1 MAERKRGGL
10 GRGIGALIPTSGST
24 NPEQGSP
31 TDVFFPDRV
40 AADAAA
46 AAAPELLAVDGL
58 RIGALAPADIVP
70 NPAQPR
76 KEFREQEFQELVL
89 SVREFGVLQPIVVRP
104 RPGAADGEPQFEL
117 VMGERRLRASIAAG
131 LATIPAI
138 IRDTADED
146 MLRDAL
152 LENLHRAELNPI
164 EEAEAYAQLLEDFG
178 VTQEQLAARIGR
190 SRPQIANTIRLL
202 KLPERIRQR
211 VAAGVLTAGHA
222 RAILAVPDEPGML
235 KLADRIVNAGLS
247 VREAEAAAGLAGAKT
262 RTTPKRP
269 KAGGRQAHLDDLAS
283 RIGDRLDT
291 RVRITLGAAKG
302 RIEIDF
308 ATVADLKRL
317 AGELG
322 VDPS

>member
-10 GRGIGALIPTSGST
+10 GRGIGALIPTAAST
-24 NPEQGSP
+24 NAEQGSP
-31 TDVFFPDRV
+31 VDVFFPDRS
-40 AADAAA
+40 AAQAT
-46 AAAPELLAVDGL
+46 EGLLEVDGL
-58 RIGALAPADIVP
+58 RIGALAPDDIVP

-76 KEFREQEFQELVL
+76 KEFREAEFQELVL

-104 RPGAADGEPQFEL
+104 RPEAKDGEPRYEL
-117 VMGERRLRASIAAG
+117 VMGERRLRASKAAG
-131 LATIPAI
+131 LASIPAV

-211 VAAGVLTAGHA
+211 VAAGVLSAGHA
-222 RAILAVPDEPGML
+222 RAVLSVPDEAGML
-235 KLADRIVNAGLS
+235 RLADKIVNESLS
-247 VREAEAAAGLAGAKT
+247 VREAEAAAGLAGART
-262 RTTPKRP
+262 RTSAPKRP
-269 KAGGRQAHLDDLAS
+269 KAGKRQAHLDDLAA

-302 RIEIDF
+302 KIEIDF
-308 ATVADLKRL
+308 ATVADLNRL
-317 AGELG
+317 ARELG
-322 VDPS
+322 VEPS